1 MPTPHLLFSAETS
14 AEDICLGCA
23 HLLPLNDTNALQMAT
38 ASLAA
43 FNNRTANVTISK
55 YAVLEV
61 GRLTTQ
67 VKKWM
72 DRV

>member
-1 MPTPHLLFSAETS
+1 MGCPQLL
-14 AEDICLGCA
+14 L
-23 HLLPLNDTNALQMAT
+23 LNDTNALQMAT

-43 FNNRTANVTISK
+43 FNNRTANVSISK

-67 VKKWM
+67 VKNKLE
-72 DRV
+72 VSKI